1 MSTDSFASPRTPPPS
16 QAALLSRET
25 SAIPRESCFV
35 AGHGTARCRVGSISD
50 HRDASTARPS
60 VGILRPTMTTDWVIF
75 AVLMPVAVAC
85 LGWLAVLA
93 HERQLRVSRHPA
105 ERRTDPC
112 DDLRAELDAFRRDF
126 RLALWIQGAAIIAAN
141 VALIKLLT

>member
-1 MSTDSFASPRTPPPS
+1 
-16 QAALLSRET
+16 
-25 SAIPRESCFV
+25 
-35 AGHGTARCRVGSISD
+35 
-50 HRDASTARPS
+50 
-60 VGILRPTMTTDWVIF
+60 MTTDWVIF
-75 AVLMPVAVAC
+75 AVLMPVTVRC

-93 HERQLRVSRHPA
+93 HGRQLRVAGHQA

-126 RLALWIQGAAIIAAN
+126 RLALFIQGAAIVAAN